1 MGIVPCLTG
10 PNIINCLAR
19 LKKTWPTDNP
29 VTRGNTRFSKT
40 KQTFF
45 MERPMT
51 AFAKTDYIYLD
62 HNATTPM
69 DPLATKAMMPFIEKE
84 YGNPSSPYDLGLR
97 AKNAL
102 EEARRSVAL
111 LLGCHNH
118 EVVFTSGG
126 TESNNAV
133 LKGVIDLKRPEDSH
147 FITSSIE
154 HPAILNPAL
163 FLMELGAE
171 VDFLPVDRFGRV
183 DPEDVRKAIRPRTKL
198 ISIMLANNET
208 GTLQPVKDI
217 AKIAKEHEVA
227 LHTDAAQALG
237 KVPVDVDDL
246 GVDFLS
252 VAGHKLYGPK
262 GVGALFI
269 RKDKNLTP
277 LIHGAGQE
285 DGRRPGTENVMLS
298 VGLGAA
304 CRLAAERIEKHMEH
318 MAKMRDRLET
328 LLFEGLDGLSLNGH
342 PEHRLPN
349 TLNISVPGIDGGGIL
364 EGLPAIFA
372 STGAACHD
380 RKVKLSHVLA
390 AMGVPPEVG
399 MGTLRLTTGRS
410 NDISQIET
418 AASMIITRVKEMKNG
433 K

>member
-1 MGIVPCLTG
+1 MTS
-10 PNIINCLAR
+10 
-19 LKKTWPTDNP
+19 
-29 VTRGNTRFSKT
+29 FS
-40 KQTFF
+40 
-45 MERPMT
+45 E
-51 AFAKTDYIYLD
+51 TDYIYLD
-62 HNATTPM
+62 HNATTPI
-69 DPLATKAMMPFIEKE
+69 DPEAVQAMLPFLGKE
-84 YGNPSSPYDLGLR
+84 YGNPSSPYELGLR
-97 AKNAL
+97 SKNAL

-111 LLGCHNH
+111 LLGCRHH

-133 LKGVIDLKRPEDSH
+133 LKGVIDLKRAEGAH
-147 FITSSIE
+147 LVVSSIE
-154 HPAILNPAL
+154 HPAVMNPAI
-163 FLMELGAE
+163 FLMEGGAE

-183 DPEDVRKAIRPRTKL
+183 DPDDVRKAIRPQTKL

-208 GTLQPVKDI
+208 GTLQPIRDI
-217 AKIAKEHEVA
+217 AKIAEEHEVA

-269 RKDKNLTP
+269 RKGRVLAP

-285 DGRRPGTENVMLS
+285 SGRRPGTENVMLC

-304 CRLAAERIEKHMEH
+304 CRAAAQRITEHMTHMET
-318 MAKMRDRLET
+318 MRDRLEV

-342 PEHRLPN
+342 PQFRLPN
-349 TLNISVPGIDGGGIL
+349 TLNVSVSGIEGAKIL
-364 EGLPAIFA
+364 EGLPGLFA

-380 RKVKLSHVLA
+380 RKVTLSHVLA

-418 AASMIITRVKEMKNG
+418 AAEMIITRVREMKNG
-433 K
+433 R

>member
-1 MGIVPCLTG
+1 MTS
-10 PNIINCLAR
+10 
-19 LKKTWPTDNP
+19 
-29 VTRGNTRFSKT
+29 FS
-40 KQTFF
+40 
-45 MERPMT
+45 E
-51 AFAKTDYIYLD
+51 TDYIYLD
-62 HNATTPM
+62 HNATTPI
-69 DPLATKAMMPFIEKE
+69 DPVAAQAMMPFLGKE

-97 AKNAL
+97 SKNAL

-111 LLGCHNH
+111 LLGCRHH

-133 LKGVIDLKRPEDSH
+133 LKGVIDLKRAEGAH
-147 FITSSIE
+147 LIVSSIE
-154 HPAILNPAL
+154 HPAVTNPAI
-163 FLMELGAE
+163 FLMEQGAE
-171 VDFLPVDRFGRV
+171 VDFLPVDPFGRV
-183 DPEDVRKAIRPRTKL
+183 DPDDVRRAIRPQTKL

-208 GTLQPVKDI
+208 GTLQPIRDI
-217 AKIAKEHEVA
+217 AEIAKAHDVA

-237 KVPVDVDDL
+237 KVPVDVDAL

-269 RKDKNLTP
+269 REGRTLTP

-285 DGRRPGTENVMLS
+285 SGRRPGTENVMLS

-304 CRLAAERIEKHMEH
+304 CRMAAQHIEGH
-318 MAKMRDRLET
+318 MAHMATMRDRLEA

-342 PEHRLPN
+342 PQYRLPN
-349 TLNISVPGIDGGGIL
+349 TLNVSVPGIDGAKIL
-364 EGLPAIFA
+364 EGLPDLFA

-380 RKVKLSHVLA
+380 RKVTLSHVLA

-418 AASMIITRVKEMKNG
+418 AAEMIITRVREMKNG
-433 K
+433 R